1 MCEHKKTKVTDS
13 RKEDTVRRRRYC
25 LDCGDSFT
33 TYEIS
38 GEEVTKLRRAVRT
51 LNAIRTAVKTIPDI
65 SFI

>member
-1 MCEHKKTKVTDS
+1 MCKHEKTKVTDS
-13 RKEDTVRRRRYC
+13 RKEDTVRRRRHC
-25 LDCGDSFT
+25 LDCGESFT

-38 GEEVTKLRRAVRT
+38 GEEVLKLRRAVRT